1 MIAETLED
9 EPDVSIL
16 FLKSILRTAANLID
30 LLYSKERAIVKV
42 AELMRSLLDT
52 GNNHKIF
59 KLIIKLIV
67 KKEESHVGK
76 MYTQLLTFKTSR
88 GQINREHTNTHD
100 NYL

>member
-30 LLYSKERAIVKV
+30 LLYSNERTIVRV

-67 KKEESHVGK
+67 KKGGE
-76 MYTQLLTFKTSR
+76 
-88 GQINREHTNTHD
+88 
-100 NYL
+100 

>member
-1 MIAETLED
+1 MIPQTLED

-30 LLYSKERAIVKV
+30 LLYSKERTIVKV

-52 GNNHKIF
+52 GKNHKIF

-67 KKEESHVGK
+67 KKGGESYWWNV
-76 MYTQLLTFKTSR
+76 YTAA
-88 GQINREHTNTHD
+88 
-100 NYL
+100 YL